1 MSKQTLMEKIDKL
14 PPERLA
20 DVEQFV
26 DALDQSEGQRRALEL
41 ERRLFEAG
49 LLSEIKPP
57 ITDFTPYANRKPI
70 ENTGKPLSEI
80 IIEERR

>member
-14 PPERLA
+14 PPEHIA
-20 DVEQFV
+20 EVEHFV
-26 DALDQSEGQRRALEL
+26 DALDQSEEQRRALEL

-57 ITDFTPYANRKPI
+57 ITDFTPYENRKPI
-70 ENTGKPLSEI
+70 ENKGKPLSEI

>member
-14 PPERLA
+14 PPERIA
-20 DVEQFV
+20 EVEQFV
-26 DALDQSEGQRRALEL
+26 DALDQSEEQRRALES
-41 ERRLFEAG
+41 ERRLSEAG

-57 ITDFTPYANRKPI
+57 ITDYTPYEHRKPI

>member
-14 PPERLA
+14 PPERIA

-26 DALDQSEGQRRALEL
+26 DALDQSEEQRRALEL

-80 IIEERR
+80 IIEKRR